1 MAAAI
6 VQQVLDLY
14 SGMVAA
20 VAMGSIDDCLIVAV
34 SEVAVQLV
42 QEPHQL
48 NTLSTDVFQLDS
60 IVVVPPVVQLD
71 FVVRIVAPA
80 TVFAIEL
87 NPIGKYSIG
96 HGQRWKEETF
106 RSLK

>member
-14 SGMVAA
+14 SDMVAA
-20 VAMGSIDDCLIVAV
+20 VAMGSIDDCLNVAV
-34 SEVAVQLV
+34 SAVAVLLV

-60 IVVVPPVVQLD
+60 IVVVPPVVPPVVQLD

-80 TVFAIEL
+80 TVSATEL
-87 NPIGKYSIG
+87 NPIRKHSIG
-96 HGQRWKEETF
+96 HGQR
-106 RSLK
+106 